1 MCYSVFEKGSVQVSF
16 GDRLKEARQKAGL
29 TQSEL
34 ASKLEVSAAMIAQYE
49 TGKRNPKKGT
59 LAKLAEALKLGYSYT
74 KTGEPYFYSFVDTA
88 ISSECKTDEKFNA
101 TQYADAMKIYL
112 DTFGAMNEAENARHF
127 KAKEALRKSGI
138 VKDAPDIPAE
148 ERILRDL
155 EELSAKGKEAAAQRI
170 NELTYVPEYRQDSR
184 NKSNELAEALKE
196 HYEGQSS
203 EPKSKD

>member
-1 MCYSVFEKGSVQVSF
+1 MSF

-59 LAKLAEALKLGYSYT
+59 LAKLAEALELGYSYT
-74 KTGEPYFYSFVDTA
+74 KTGEPYFYSFVDTTT
-88 ISSECKTDEKFNA
+88 SSECKVDEKFNA

-127 KAKEALRKSGI
+127 EAKDALRKAGI

-155 EELSAKGKEAAAQRI
+155 KELSAKGKEAAAQRI
-170 NELTYVPEYRQDSR
+170 NELTYVPEYRQDSQ
-184 NKSNELAEALKE
+184 NKLNELAEALME
-196 HYEGQSS
+196 HYKGQNSD
-203 EPKSKD
+203 EPESTD